1 MLRPTFRA
9 KKIAGHPNGG
19 AIAIWSR
26 PASGYI
32 FDAFDD
38 PVANIA
44 DIGFHSDLQYFC
56 SLDVRDVTVS
66 HAQVNGV
73 TGTGITGAPTVGGTP
88 QTSSQPIANGQ
99 IAQANHTLYTHSL
112 GYVPWHQVIYND
124 EVVGGTAVQHEP
136 SDGRTRRVTSYATS
150 SIIGLRET
158 GVSTASNLGAVSR
171 DYTVVTFRD
180 PAPDPAKP
188 LFKAKIS
195 TGEIILGRGK
205 IDQTMKALRR
215 AAAGET
221 AVFKVP
227 VTRNMDIRGGAVRT
241 IAMDGAISDTGVYT
255 GSLFEIYA
263 IPVTFDGY

>member
-9 KKIAGHPNGG
+9 KKLVGHPNGG
-19 AIAIWSR
+19 SIAIWSR

-44 DIGFHSDLQYFC
+44 DVAFHSDLQYLC

-73 TGTGITGAPTVGGTP
+73 TGTGITGAPTVGATP
-88 QTSSQPIANGQ
+88 QTSSQPITDGQ
-99 IAQANHTLYTHSL
+99 IVQANHTLYTHSL

-124 EVVGGTAVQHEP
+124 EIVGGTAVQ
-136 SDGRTRRVTSYATS
+136 SDADGRARRVTSYATS

-158 GVSTASNLGAVSR
+158 GVSTASNLGSVSR

-180 PAPDPAKP
+180 PAPDPSKP

-205 IDQTMKALRR
+205 IDHTMKALRR

-221 AVFKVP
+221 TVFYIP
-227 VTRNMDIRGGAVRT
+227 VTRTMDIRGGAVRT
-241 IAMDGAISDTGVYT
+241 IAMDGTITDTGLYT
-255 GSLFEIYA
+255 GALFEVYA
-263 IPVTFDGY
+263 IPVTFDDY